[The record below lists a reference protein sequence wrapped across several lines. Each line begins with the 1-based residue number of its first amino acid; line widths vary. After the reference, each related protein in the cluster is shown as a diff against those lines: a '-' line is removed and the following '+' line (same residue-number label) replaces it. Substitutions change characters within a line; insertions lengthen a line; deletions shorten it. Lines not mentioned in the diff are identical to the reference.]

1 MEFNRA
7 KKDFLFFK
15 NSRIHSFKK
24 KLRVLKQLTILA
36 HKVRLVD

>member
-24 KLRVLKQLTILA
+24 KIAGSQTA
-36 HKVRLVD
+36 DHFGA